1 MVWNN
6 AGEFFHMGGYAPYVW
21 GSVGVT
27 FGLMLIEVLLL
38 RGRRKSA
45 MSGIQALDHSEE
57 LDHEH
62 GEEQKN
68 KDME

>member
-6 AGEFFHMGGYAPYVW
+6 AGEFLHMGGYAPYVW

-27 FGLMLIEVLLL
+27 SGLMLIEVVLL

-45 MSGIQALDHSEE
+45 MSGTQALDTSDE
-57 LDHEH
+57 LDHEQ
-62 GEEQKN
+62 GEEPKS
-68 KDME
+68 KDRE